1 MKKIW
6 IYIIFGIVLIL
17 SSLFIYIK
25 SVIDTIEFEFDVDD
39 VLLKKLD
46 FKSLNLGTGFVEI
59 KLLLMIRYYGLFN
72 VSISDLNLKVYYL
85 DKLVVRTTNNIDNKE
100 KIYLIN
106 EVKNK
111 FFHTFDLQ
119 VNSSTIELVYKIQN
133 DLKYFINYELSF
145 KILGLTINYKGKY
158 ENN

>member
-1 MKKIW
+1 M
-6 IYIIFGIVLIL
+6 IL
-17 SSLFIYIK
+17 TVFYWTQDEESFAVKLGRSF
-25 SVIDTIEFEFDVDD
+25 VIDSFGV
-39 VLLKKLD
+39 K
-46 FKSLNLGTGFVEI
+46 KSLTA
-59 KLLLMIRYYGLFN
+59 RYMLSL
-72 VSISDLNLKVYYL
+72 VSWIVVIDLNLKVYYL